1 MSGRVWITRSVLAAA
16 LMCAATVSA
25 RAEVRVEG
33 DEARVRVVADKEPL
47 ADVLAALKAKFR
59 LSFAAVTVERQVTGT
74 YSGTLHQVVVRL
86 LDGFDFVV
94 GRSGEGVEIIQVAP
108 RGMANATRQ
117 GSPGVTRW
125 DVPNPQAM
133 AQPPR

>member
-1 MSGRVWITRSVLAAA
+1 MWCRGGWI
-16 LMCAATVSA
+16 A
-25 RAEVRVEG
+25 RALVALALVLMVSTARAQVRIEG
-33 DEARVRVVADKEPL
+33 EEARVRLTADKAPL

-59 LSFAAVTVERQVTGT
+59 LSYASVTVERQITGT

-94 GRSGEGVEIIQVAP
+94 GRSGEGVEIVQVAP
-108 RGMANATRQ
+108 RGMATATRQ
-117 GSPGVTRW
+117 GNPGVTRW

-133 AQPPR
+133 AHPPR